1 MANKPK
7 FLVIVGIFIGIG
19 AALLFYGSQ
28 SITADIV
35 IIEGQIDE
43 TNTVRIDA
51 FLDPKINTEG
61 VFAVQTL
68 EENQQSIL
76 AVIFDPSGTQIIEST
91 INQSSFEEIF
101 EISEIGT
108 YTLVIETDS
117 GEMINVV
124 GGIGHVPDS
133 SAYSISTAGFF
144 ILLLGMIGVIV
155 LGMLLV
161 RERRRKSS

>member
-7 FLVIVGIFIGIG
+7 FLVIVGIMIGIG
-19 AALLFYGSQ
+19 AALLFYRSQ

-43 TNTVRIDA
+43 TNTVRIDVI
-51 FLDPKINTEG
+51 LDPKINTEG

-101 EISEIGT
+101 DISEVGT
-108 YTLVIETDS
+108 YTLVIGTDS
-117 GEMINVV
+117 DEVINVV

-133 SAYSISTAGFF
+133 SSYSISTAGFF
-144 ILLLGMIGVIV
+144 ILLSGMIGVVV
-155 LGMLLV
+155 LGILLV
-161 RERRRKSS
+161 RERKLKSS

>member
-43 TNTVRIDA
+43 INTVKIEA
-51 FLDPKINTEG
+51 ILDPKINNEG

-68 EENQQSIL
+68 EENQEKIT
-76 AVIFDPSGTQIIEST
+76 ATVFDPFGIPIVVST

-101 EISEIGT
+101 DISEVGT
-108 YTLVIETDS
+108 YTLVIGTDS
-117 GEMINVV
+117 DEVISVV

-133 SAYSISTAGFF
+133 SSYSISTAGFF
-144 ILLLGMIGVIV
+144 ILLSGMIGVVV
-155 LGMLLV
+155 LGILLV
-161 RERRRKSS
+161 RERKLKSS

>member
-7 FLVIVGIFIGIG
+7 FLVIVGIMIGIG

-43 TNTVRIDA
+43 TNTVRIDVN
-51 FLDPKINTEG
+51 LDPKINTEG

-101 EISEIGT
+101 DISEVGT
-108 YTLVIETDS
+108 YTLVIGTDS
-117 GEMINVV
+117 DEVINVV

-133 SAYSISTAGFF
+133 SSYSISTAGFF
-144 ILLLGMIGVIV
+144 ILLSGMIGVVV
-155 LGMLLV
+155 LGILLV
-161 RERRRKSS
+161 RERKLKSS

>member
-1 MANKPK
+1 M
-7 FLVIVGIFIGIG
+7 IGIG

-43 TNTVRIDA
+43 TNTVRIDVI
-51 FLDPKINTEG
+51 LDPKINTEG

-101 EISEIGT
+101 DISEVGT
-108 YTLVIETDS
+108 YTLVIGTDS
-117 GEMINVV
+117 DEVISVV

-133 SAYSISTAGFF
+133 SSYSISTAGFF
-144 ILLLGMIGVIV
+144 ILLSGMIGVVV
-155 LGMLLV
+155 LGILLV
-161 RERRRKSS
+161 RERKLKSS

>member
-7 FLVIVGIFIGIG
+7 FLVIVGIMIGIG

-43 TNTVRIDA
+43 TNTVRIDVI
-51 FLDPKINTEG
+51 LDPKINTEG
-61 VFAVQTL
+61 VFAVHTL
-68 EENQQSIL
+68 EENQQSVL

-101 EISEIGT
+101 DISEVGT
-108 YTLVIETDS
+108 YTLVIRTDS
-117 GEMINVV
+117 DEVINVV

-133 SAYSISTAGFF
+133 SSYSISTAGFF
-144 ILLLGMIGVIV
+144 ILLSGMIGVVV
-155 LGMLLV
+155 LGILLV
-161 RERRRKSS
+161 RERKLKSS

>member
-51 FLDPKINTEG
+51 ILDPKINTEG

-68 EENQQSIL
+68 EENQQSIS
-76 AVIFDPSGTQIIEST
+76 AVVLDPSGIQIVEST

-101 EISEIGT
+101 EISEIGM
-108 YTLVIETDS
+108 YTLVIETNSD
-117 GEMINVV
+117 EMINVV

-144 ILLLGMIGVIV
+144 ILLSGMIGVIV

-161 RERRRKSS
+161 RERRQKSS

>member
-7 FLVIVGIFIGIG
+7 FLVIVGIMIGIG

-43 TNTVRIDA
+43 TNTVRIDVI
-51 FLDPKINTEG
+51 LDPKINTEG

-101 EISEIGT
+101 DISEAVT
-108 YTLVIETDS
+108 YTLVIGPDS
-117 GEMINVV
+117 DEVISVV

-133 SAYSISTAGFF
+133 SSYSISTAGFF
-144 ILLLGMIGVIV
+144 ILLSGMIGVVV
-155 LGMLLV
+155 LGILLV
-161 RERRRKSS
+161 RERKLKSS